1 MSKHT
6 SQAQS
11 APYTNVCLRSA
22 TNKSAT
28 SARARAQPQQMGE
41 APVKYELT
49 GASQPL
55 ANRSSRCG
63 VDQLYASGDSLARG
77 YAAFFS
83 SLACH
88 AELTACRDN

>member
-1 MSKHT
+1 VLERFPSVAASASDGTTSARARAVKARCASVGRAPPTNAGAMSKHT

-28 SARARAQPQQMGE
+28 SARAQAQPQQMGE

-49 GASQPL
+49 GAS
-55 ANRSSRCG
+55 
-63 VDQLYASGDSLARG
+63 
-77 YAAFFS
+77 
-83 SLACH
+83 
-88 AELTACRDN
+88 